1 MLNVS
6 GNSINPIQGAVQAFV
21 IEHALA
27 DDNRFFHSSVI
38 SRRVNSVLNHHLT
51 KCKEYTDAQAACAK
65 TAKRRTQNLYALSDL
80 KQGVVGKVS
89 FIRAESP
96 ILERIIFMG
105 LSFGASVA
113 VETTSA
119 DVLEINL
126 GDFNVLMGQDV
137 AAKIFVEL
145 PQK

>member
-6 GNSINPIQGAVQAFV
+6 GNSINPIQGAVQAFA

-27 DDNRFFHSSVI
+27 DDNRFFISSFF
-38 SRRVNSVLNHHLT
+38 SRRVSSILSHHLT
-51 KCKEYTDAQAACAK
+51 ECKEYNDAQATCVEK
-65 TAKRRTQNLYALSDL
+65 AKRRTQNLYALSDL

-105 LSFGASVA
+105 LSFGAIVA
-113 VETTSA
+113 VETTSD

-126 GDFNVLMGQDV
+126 GNFNVLMGQDV